1 MIALLQRFYKPS
13 SGQIRVDGELVED
26 LDLNWFRSQIA
37 LVAQEPILFTTT
49 IKENIR
55 LGRLDATDE
64 EIIQAAKMAN
74 AHNFIMATT
83 KQYETEVGER
93 GTQLSGGQ
101 KQRIAIARALIRNP
115 KILLLD
121 EATSALD
128 NESEKVVQD
137 ALDKAKI
144 GRTTIII
151 AHRLTTIRNADV
163 IVALANG
170 QFKEMGTHDE
180 LMKQQGLY
188 YELVTTHENKPEE
201 TKTITSKNTEKDVSD
216 SESESELEVEEEVQK
231 QEHRR
236 QSTIKSKDNKSLKL
250 APKIH
255 KKTKCIPKFKYE
267 KKLWKLHI
275 KDVFWLIMGSLGQAI
290 NGVVFPCKKSF
301 F

>member
-1 MIALLQRFYKPS
+1 M
-13 SGQIRVDGELVED
+13 
-26 LDLNWFRSQIA
+26 A

-83 KQYETEVGER
+83 KQYDTEVGER

-151 AHRLTTIRNADV
+151 AQRLNTIRNVDA
-163 IVALANG
+163 IVVLASG

-180 LMKQQGLY
+180 LLKQRGLY
-188 YELVTTHENKPEE
+188 YDLVTTQENKPKE
-201 TKTITSKNTEKDVSD
+201 TNTIVSTKKPSLKDTSESD
-216 SESESELEVEEEVQK
+216 SSETDIKETRIKEISNYNLCSLSNQQHKFDSE
-231 QEHRR
+231 R
-236 QSTIKSKDNKSLKL
+236 
-250 APKIH
+250 
-255 KKTKCIPKFKYE
+255 KKKRFSAFEYE
-267 KKLWKLHI
+267 IKLWKLQTS
-275 KDVFWLIMGSLGQAI
+275 DMLWLVIGSLAQLI
-290 NGVVFPCKKSF
+290 NGAIFPGKFLLLSF
-301 F
+301 IFLSLNFSLI

>member
-1 MIALLQRFYKPS
+1 M
-13 SGQIRVDGELVED
+13 
-26 LDLNWFRSQIA
+26 A

-83 KQYETEVGER
+83 KKYETEVGER
-93 GTQLSGGQ
+93 GMQLSGGQ

-163 IVALANG
+163 IVVLSNG

-180 LMKQQGLY
+180 LMRQKGLY
-188 YELVTTHENKPEE
+188 CDLVTTQENKPEE
-201 TKTITSKNTEKDVSD
+201 TKSNIVKKPSND
-216 SESESELEVEEEVQK
+216 
-231 QEHRR
+231 
-236 QSTIKSKDNKSLKL
+236 DNKSTENAADIQRIDIQNLKPL
-250 APKIH
+250 SSKKH
-255 KKTKCIPKFKYE
+255 KSLKEHNKKRFWFSTFEYE
-267 KKLWKLHI
+267 IKLWKLQI
-275 KDVFWLIMGSLGQAI
+275 GDIFWLIIGSFAQLI
-290 NGVVFPCKKSF
+290 NGVNYPSNFNFYIIYCNINSYY
-301 F
+301 